1 MTLRGVSPV
10 LKYRD
15 QGCLGCLMSI
25 PQSASGPIQ
34 SRDDLVRQLSKGSRP
49 KDQWRIGTE
58 HEKFVYD
65 LKTHKP
71 VAYDARPGIRQL
83 LEGMQRFG
91 WQPVREGENIIGLS
105 QNGASLSLEPG
116 GQFELS
122 GAALKSVHE
131 TCAEVNTHLEQTRE
145 VASEIGVGVL
155 G

>member
-1 MTLRGVSPV
+1 
-10 LKYRD
+10 
-15 QGCLGCLMSI
+15 MSI

-34 SRDDLVRQLSKGSRP
+34 SRDDLVRQLSKGCRP
-49 KDQWRIGTE
+49 KAEWRIGTE

-71 VAYDARPGIRQL
+71 VAYDGKPGIRQL

-91 WQPVREGENIIGLS
+91 WERVTEGEHIIGLS

-122 GAALKSVHE
+122 GAALTSVHE
-131 TCAEVNTHLEQTRE
+131 TCAEVATHLKQTRE
-145 VASEIGVGVL
+145 IAGEIGVGVL
-155 G
+155 GI